1 MAKHIVKEIP
11 YWDGVQ
17 LHQPGEEVEYEGKPS
32 DNLAPAP
39 EQPQG
44 PGEGRKGDKKKPAED
59 LT

>member
-17 LHQPGEEVEYEGKPS
+17 LFQPGEVVEYNGKPS
-32 DNLAPAP
+32 KNLERIKEERRPAP
-39 EQPQG
+39 QPE
-44 PGEGRKGDKKKPAED
+44 PEP